1 MSLLNVL
8 FSDKKWTKDKFT
20 GRKGLS
26 ASDISVLEAQ
36 KGGKT
41 IVKLIRFL
49 TKNK

>member
-1 MSLLNVL
+1 MNIFKVLL
-8 FSDKKWTKDKFT
+8 SDPKWTTDKFT

-36 KGGKT
+36 KGGKA